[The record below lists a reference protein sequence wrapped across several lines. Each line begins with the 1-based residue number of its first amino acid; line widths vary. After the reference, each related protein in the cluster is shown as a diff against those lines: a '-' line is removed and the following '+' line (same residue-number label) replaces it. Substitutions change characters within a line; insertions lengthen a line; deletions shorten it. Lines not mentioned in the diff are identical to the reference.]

1 MPTDPNRLID
11 VSRPLLSGA
20 PHWPGDTPTE
30 LVPTARMAD
39 GSSCNVGRLSLSLHN
54 GTHVDAPYHYARRG
68 VTMEKVPLEIFV
80 GPARVV
86 DARGGGGVLTASLF
100 AELSPGEIAA
110 APRILFRTDA
120 WEDPAVFPATWPLL
134 EPGLAR
140 WLAERGVCLIGVDVP
155 SADALKSREL
165 PRHQELHE
173 AGVIILEN
181 LDLRGAEPGV
191 YELLALPL
199 AVVGADASPVRAVLR
214 AGPSGP

>member
-1 MPTDPNRLID
+1 MSSLRLID
-11 VSRPLLSGA
+11 VSRPLFSGA

-30 LVPTARMAD
+30 IAPTARMAD
-39 GSSCNVGRLSLSLHN
+39 GASCNVGRLSLSLHN
-54 GTHVDAPYHYARRG
+54 GTHVDAPYHYAPRG
-68 VTMEKVPLEIFV
+68 VTMDQVPLEIFI

-86 DARGGGGVLTASLF
+86 DARGCRTLTANLF
-100 AELSPGEIAA
+100 DDLSPSEIAV

-120 WEDPAVFPATWPLL
+120 WADPTMFPATWPLL
-134 EPGLAR
+134 EPGLGR

-155 SADALKSREL
+155 SMDELKSRDL
-165 PRHQELHE
+165 PRHQELHA

-181 LDLRGAEPGV
+181 LNLRSAEPGV

-214 AGPSGP
+214 CGPEVS

>member
-1 MPTDPNRLID
+1 MSTDPIRLID
-11 VSRPLLSGA
+11 VSRPLFTGA

-30 LVPTARMAD
+30 VAATARMAE
-39 GSSCNVGRLSLSLHN
+39 GASCNVGRLSLSLHN
-54 GTHVDAPYHYARRG
+54 GTHVDAPYHYVPRG
-68 VTMEKVPLEIFV
+68 ETMEKVPLEIFV

-86 DARGGGGVLTASLF
+86 DARGGGGVTAALF
-100 AELSPGEIAA
+100 EALSPAEIAA

-120 WEDPAVFPATWPLL
+120 WTDPAVFPSTWPLL

-155 SADALKSREL
+155 SVDELKSREL
-165 PRHQELHE
+165 PRHHE
-173 AGVIILEN
+173 MDAAGVIILEN
-181 LDLRGAEPGV
+181 LDLRAAEPGI

-214 AGPSGP
+214 ALH